1 MIHSLSRDIGGFF
14 YDVFVNRFDFWL
26 LFGVGAQVLFTARM
40 VVQWLA
46 SERAGRSVVPVAF
59 WWLSLTGGMMTLIY
73 GVVRHDAVIILG
85 QITSVFIYVRN
96 LMLIYK
102 ERLGRTG

>member
-1 MIHSLSRDIGGFF
+1 MLYSLSRDIGGFL

-26 LFGVGAQVLFTARM
+26 VFGVGAQVLFTARM
-40 VVQWLA
+40 LVQWLA
-46 SERAGRSVVPVAF
+46 SEKAGRSVVPVAF
-59 WWLSLTGGMMTLIY
+59 WWLSITGGMMTLIY
-73 GVVRHDAVIILG
+73 GIVRHDAVIILG

-102 ERLGRTG
+102 EKAAARA